1 MDQQQLKAIIE
12 RYLEGRATPAEQA
25 FIAQWLDEIE
35 PDEFFS
41 QTRDSIRPLKNQ
53 MLTDETAPDDT
64 DLSDM
69 EWDQLEADMLAG
81 IRRGA
86 GYEAP
91 SFPGEEKRII
101 RSLGILKRIAAVLV
115 LVAGGTAAFLYLR
128 SWSVKP
134 ATAPAA
140 VVVQE
145 AAPAIQYQLVHT
157 GAGNTK
163 KITLPDGSIVTLN
176 KASRLRYPAQFGK
189 SREVYLEAG
198 EAFFEVHTDAARP
211 FMVHTSELRT
221 RVLGT
226 SFNVRARAGKI
237 NVMVKTGKVMVSTP
251 VTARGPARDV
261 VLDPNH
267 ALEVDTLSYS
277 GRPYAAPAWIATA
290 WCARRL
296 EFRQHT
302 LSDIIKALEN
312 RFDTQISLQSPALG
326 QYRYTATFT
335 AANSLDEILDALCL
349 VHQLRYEQ
357 RNNKVT
363 IQAINN

>member
-1 MDQQQLKAIIE
+1 MDHQQLKAIID

-25 FIAQWLDEIE
+25 FIAQWLDE
-35 PDEFFS
+35 
-41 QTRDSIRPLKNQ
+41 
-53 MLTDETAPDDT
+53 TAPDDT
-64 DLSDM
+64 DLSGIA
-69 EWDQLEADMLAG
+69 WDRLGADMLAG
-81 IRRGA
+81 IRQEA
-86 GYEAP
+86 GYETS

-115 LVAGGTAAFLYLR
+115 LAAGTAAVFLYLR
-128 SWSVKP
+128 SLSVRP
-134 ATAPAA
+134 AEAPVAVAQQPAPA
-140 VVVQE
+140 V
-145 AAPAIQYQLVHT
+145 QYQLVHT
-157 GAGNTK
+157 GTGHTK
-163 KITLPDGSIVTLN
+163 KVTLPDGSVVMLN
-176 KASRLRYPAQFGK
+176 KASRLRYPAQFGN

-198 EAFFEVHTDAARP
+198 EAFFKVHTDAARP
-211 FMVHTSELRT
+211 FIVHASELRT

-237 NVMVKTGKVMVSTP
+237 NVTVRTGKVMVSTP
-251 VTARGPARDV
+251 VTSRGPARDV
-261 VLDPNH
+261 VLHPDH

-302 LSDIIKALEN
+302 LADVVKALEN
-312 RFDTQISLQSPALG
+312 RFDITISLQSPALG

-349 VHQLRYEQ
+349 VHQLRYDQE
-357 RNNKVT
+357 NNKVT
-363 IQAINN
+363 ITSIDN